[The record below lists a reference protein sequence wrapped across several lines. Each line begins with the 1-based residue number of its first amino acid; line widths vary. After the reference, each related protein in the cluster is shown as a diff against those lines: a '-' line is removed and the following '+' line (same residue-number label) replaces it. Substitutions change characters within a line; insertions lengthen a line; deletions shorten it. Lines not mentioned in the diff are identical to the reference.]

1 MNSETGEC
9 GVMLTIRKKK
19 TYSMKYL
26 GEECLHRK
34 VQDIGEITPEI
45 RDLSETML
53 EIMRKHDGVGLA
65 APQIGVNLRLV
76 VLDVPPPKDPGAMLS
91 PGERELLG
99 QMPLVLINPRIESS
113 STVTDVCEEGCL
125 SVPGGI
131 YAPVERP
138 VSVVL
143 KTKLLNG
150 PEVTLDCGGFLARAL
165 QHELDH
171 LEGIVYVQK
180 VKDPAFTEILPQLK
194 KIIKKYGPKGYKIN
208 RLV

>member
-1 MNSETGEC
+1 
-9 GVMLTIRKKK
+9 MLKNVKKK

-34 VQDIGEITPEI
+34 VQDITEINQEV
-45 RDLSETML
+45 RDLSAVML
-53 EIMRKHDGVGLA
+53 EMMRKHDGVGLA

-76 VLDVPPPKDPGAMLS
+76 VLDVPPPKDQNAVLS

-99 QMPLVLINPRIESS
+99 KMPLVLVNPRIESYS
-113 STVTDVCEEGCL
+113 PVTDVCEEGCL

-143 KTKLLNG
+143 KTTLLDG

-180 VKDPAFTEILPQLK
+180 VKDPAFDEILPQLK
-194 KIIKKYGPKGYKIN
+194 KIIKKYGPKSYKIK